1 MKTVSSLRVVDVARN
16 PVAQAKDY
24 ARRLREML
32 PQIDL
37 VDGKDKDGLS
47 VHSDDEDYQS
57 SVDGAS

>member
-47 VHSDDEDYQS
+47 VHSDDEDY
-57 SVDGAS
+57 